1 MKKTFVLIIAV
12 FFLVGVIGC
21 ASTLSMKG
29 ADGSVLTLSNY
40 AVTEVF
46 SSEGKL
52 VQRVMVPDNSLFAGI
67 LDKLSS
73 LWQSIS
79 NMATGTVKTVVPA
92 ILPGK

>member
-1 MKKTFVLIIAV
+1 MKRLLILLVTV
-12 FFLVGVIGC
+12 FFLSGC
-21 ASTLSMKG
+21 ASTLSMKS

-46 SSEGKL
+46 SPDGKL
-52 VQRVMVPDNSLFAGI
+52 VQRVMVPDNSMFAGI

-79 NMATGTVKTVVPA
+79 NMATGTVKTVMPA
-92 ILPGK
+92 VLPGR